1 MSLYKEIIGFTAGL
15 LTTTAFLP
23 QGIKIYKTNK
33 TEDLSEKT
41 FFILLFGIIMWIIY
55 GFLIKSKSLLITNIV
70 QIIIVMYILYKIKI
84 NKKSTFLKKF

>member
-1 MSLYKEIIGFTAGL
+1 
-15 LTTTAFLP
+15 
-23 QGIKIYKTNK
+23 
-33 TEDLSEKT
+33 
-41 FFILLFGIIMWIIY
+41 MWIIY